1 MAQSAAGRIET
12 NDRANGE
19 EAAAARRRTLTC
31 AAIAVAT
38 ALVLSIAQNIAVAT
52 FFPRTSR
59 LATSF
64 STAYLRRE
72 LSALAATPGQTVF
85 LGDSIL
91 WGFRLPP
98 RDTAVAVLD
107 ERGCACRN
115 LAYKHAGP
123 ANFYALVRIL
133 QGYGIRPRAVV
144 IEVNREVFSP
154 DTAGYRSL
162 AGPVAQ
168 LSAPFVTAEDRAT
181 FVSARAGLHAQLD
194 RALAS
199 LSLLYAMR
207 LDIRE
212 AIYGDN
218 DPAPPPLDPQLGRL
232 LYDLPQLDEK
242 NVSVR
247 YLEKT
252 VALLRAAGTPVVA
265 FLVPVNHAAIDGL
278 VDRARF
284 RANSRYLEG
293 VLARGGAHVLD
304 LESSFTAGEFVDE
317 AHLNAQGQRRLASIL
332 ANALRETVGEVTRP
346 ENRTGY
352 GR

>member
-1 MAQSAAGRIET
+1 M
-12 NDRANGE
+12 
-19 EAAAARRRTLTC
+19 
-31 AAIAVAT
+31 
-38 ALVLSIAQNIAVAT
+38 
-52 FFPRTSR
+52 
-59 LATSF
+59 
-64 STAYLRRE
+64 
-72 LSALAATPGQTVF
+72 
-85 LGDSIL
+85 
-91 WGFRLPP
+91 
-98 RDTAVAVLD
+98 
-107 ERGCACRN
+107 
-115 LAYKHAGP
+115 
-123 ANFYALVRIL
+123 
-133 QGYGIRPRAVV
+133 
-144 IEVNREVFSP
+144 
-154 DTAGYRSL
+154 
-162 AGPVAQ
+162 
-168 LSAPFVTAEDRAT
+168 TAEDRAT

-252 VALLRAAGTPVVA
+252 EPCCVLPVRPSSPSGAGQQD
-265 FLVPVNHAAIDGL
+265 HAIDGL

-304 LESSFTAGEFVDE
+304 LESGFTAGEFVDE

-346 ENRTGY
+346 ENRIGY
-352 GR
+352 GRRNSARIQPAVSESPAAKSTRGRQPNSRPISAMSRIETGTSAARPSL